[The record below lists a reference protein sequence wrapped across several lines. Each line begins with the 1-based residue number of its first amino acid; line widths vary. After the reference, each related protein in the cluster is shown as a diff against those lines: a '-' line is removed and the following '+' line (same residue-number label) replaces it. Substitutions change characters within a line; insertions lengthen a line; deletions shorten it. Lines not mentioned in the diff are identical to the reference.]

1 MSLKKKRYQSELKKI
16 NHKSFIYQNR
26 KGDLVLEIINQ
37 LEEIDFKYNSQEL
50 MPAVVQDYQT
60 KEVLMVAYVNEQSLN
75 LSLKKGETV
84 FYSRSRQELWHKG
97 ESSGNT
103 QEIKEI
109 YYDCDQD
116 TILFMVDP
124 AGPACHTGKNSCFY
138 RKIAEETEAK
148 AEKMM
153 EMQQQAQSIET
164 DFKID
169 QVVDFLYDLIL
180 QRKEERPEE
189 SYTTYLFE
197 EGIDKILKKVGE
209 ESAEVIIAS
218 KNDPDEE
225 LVYEAADLVYHMLVL
240 LAEKGI
246 TPDQIREELKKRH
259 K

>member
-1 MSLKKKRYQSELKKI
+1 MLEVIEKI
-16 NHKSFIYQNR
+16 
-26 KGDLVLEIINQ
+26 
-37 LEEIDFKYNSQEL
+37 EEIDFKYNEQGL
-50 MPAVVQDYQT
+50 MPAIVQDYQT
-60 KEVLMVAYVNEQSLN
+60 KDVLMVAYVNEESLN
-75 LSLKKGETV
+75 LSLEKGETV
-84 FYSRSRQELWHKG
+84 FYTRSRQELWHKG
-97 ESSGNT
+97 ETSGNT

-148 AEKMM
+148 AAKMM
-153 EMQQQAQSIET
+153 EMQQEAQNIET
-164 DFKID
+164 DFETKN
-169 QVVDFLYDLIL
+169 VVDFLYDLIL
-180 QRKEERPEE
+180 RRREEMPED

-218 KNDPDEE
+218 KNDPDQE
-225 LVYEAADLVYHMLVL
+225 LVYETADLVYHMLVL
-240 LAEKGI
+240 LAARGI
-246 TPDQIREELKKRH
+246 EPDQIREELKKRH

>member
-1 MSLKKKRYQSELKKI
+1 MLKIIDKL
-16 NHKSFIYQNR
+16 
-26 KGDLVLEIINQ
+26 DEIS
-37 LEEIDFKYNSQEL
+37 FKYNEQGL
-50 MPAVVQDYQT
+50 MPAVVQDFQT
-60 KEVLMVAYVNEQSLN
+60 RDVLMVAYVNEESLN
-75 LSLKKGETV
+75 LSLEKGETV

-97 ESSGNT
+97 ETSGNT

-124 AGPACHTGKNSCFY
+124 AGPACHTGENSCFY
-138 RKIAEETEAK
+138 RKIAEETVAK

-153 EMQQQAQSIET
+153 EIEQQAQNIEAEFET
-164 DFKID
+164 EK
-169 QVVDFLYDLIL
+169 VVDFLYDLIL
-180 QRKEERPEE
+180 SRKQEMPEG

-218 KNDPDEE
+218 KNKPEEE
-225 LVYEAADLVYHMLVL
+225 LVYETADLVYHMLVL
-240 LAEKGI
+240 LVERGI
-246 TPDQIREELKKRH
+246 NPDQIRKELKKRH

>member
-1 MSLKKKRYQSELKKI
+1 
-16 NHKSFIYQNR
+16 
-26 KGDLVLEIINQ
+26 
-37 LEEIDFKYNSQEL
+37 
-50 MPAVVQDYQT
+50 MPAVVQDYT
-60 KEVLMVAYVNEQSLN
+60 SKDVLMVAYVNEESLK
-75 LSLKKGETV
+75 LSLEKEETV

-97 ESSGNT
+97 ETSGNI

-124 AGPACHTGKNSCFY
+124 AGPACHTGENSCFY

-153 EMQQQAQSIET
+153 EMQQEAQNIEA
-164 DFKID
+164 DFEEKK
-169 QVVDFLYDLIL
+169 VVDFLYDLIL
-180 QRKEERPEE
+180 SRKGEMPEG

-218 KNDPDEE
+218 KNDADDE
-225 LVYEAADLVYHMLVL
+225 LIYESADLVYHMLVL
-240 LAEKGI
+240 LAARGI
-246 TPDQIREELKKRH
+246 TPD
-259 K
+259 

>member
-1 MSLKKKRYQSELKKI
+1 VLK
-16 NHKSFIYQNR
+16 
-26 KGDLVLEIINQ
+26 IINE
-37 LEEIDFKYNSQEL
+37 LDEINFKYNEQEL
-50 MPAVVQDYQT
+50 MPAVVQDFQSR
-60 KEVLMVAYVNEQSLN
+60 EVLMVAYVNQESLN
-75 LSLKKGETV
+75 LSLEKGETV

-97 ESSGNT
+97 ETSGNT

-124 AGPACHTGKNSCFY
+124 AGPACHTGENSCFY
-138 RKIAEETEAK
+138 RKIAEDTDLK

-153 EMQQQAQSIET
+153 KMEQQAQKIEAEFET
-164 DFKID
+164 EK
-169 QVVDFLYDLIL
+169 VVDFLYDLIL
-180 QRKEERPEE
+180 SRKEEMPEG

-218 KNDPDEE
+218 KNEPEEE
-225 LVYEAADLVYHMLVL
+225 LVYETADLVYHMLVL
-240 LAEKGI
+240 LVERGI
-246 TPDQIREELKKRH
+246 NPEQIRKELKKRH

>member
-1 MSLKKKRYQSELKKI
+1 
-16 NHKSFIYQNR
+16 
-26 KGDLVLEIINQ
+26 
-37 LEEIDFKYNSQEL
+37 
-50 MPAVVQDYQT
+50 MPAVVQDFQSR
-60 KEVLMVAYVNEQSLN
+60 EVLMVAYVNEESLN
-75 LSLKKGETV
+75 LSLEKRETV

-97 ESSGNT
+97 ETSGNT

-124 AGPACHTGKNSCFY
+124 AGPACHTGENSCFY
-138 RKIAEETEAK
+138 RKIAEDTDLK

-153 EMQQQAQSIET
+153 KMEQEAQQIET
-164 DFKID
+164 EFETEK
-169 QVVDFLYDLIL
+169 VVDFLYDLIL
-180 QRKEERPEE
+180 SRKQEMPEG

-218 KNDPDEE
+218 KNEPEEE
-225 LVYEAADLVYHMLVL
+225 LVYETADLVYHMLVL
-240 LAEKGI
+240 LVERGI
-246 TPDQIREELKKRH
+246 NPDQIRKELKKRH

>member
-1 MSLKKKRYQSELKKI
+1 
-16 NHKSFIYQNR
+16 
-26 KGDLVLEIINQ
+26 
-37 LEEIDFKYNSQEL
+37 
-50 MPAVVQDYQT
+50 
-60 KEVLMVAYVNEQSLN
+60 
-75 LSLKKGETV
+75 
-84 FYSRSRQELWHKG
+84 
-97 ESSGNT
+97 
-103 QEIKEI
+103 
-109 YYDCDQD
+109 
-116 TILFMVDP
+116 MVDP

-153 EMQQQAQSIET
+153 EMQQQAQNIET

-169 QVVDFLYDLIL
+169 KVVDFLYDLIL

-218 KNDPDEE
+218 KNDPDQE
-225 LVYEAADLVYHMLVL
+225 LVYETADLVYHMLVL

>member
-1 MSLKKKRYQSELKKI
+1 
-16 NHKSFIYQNR
+16 
-26 KGDLVLEIINQ
+26 VLEVIEK
-37 LEEIDFKYNSQEL
+37 LEEIDFKYNEQGL
-50 MPAVVQDYQT
+50 IPAIVQDYQT
-60 KEVLMVAYVNEQSLN
+60 KDVLMVAYVNEESLN

-97 ESSGNT
+97 ETSGNI

-124 AGPACHTGKNSCFY
+124 AGPACHTGETSCFY
-138 RKIAEETEAK
+138 RKIAEDTEAK
-148 AEKMM
+148 VKKMM
-153 EMQQQAQSIET
+153 EMQQGAQSIEA
-164 DFKID
+164 DFETEK
-169 QVVDFLYDLIL
+169 VVDFLYDLIL
-180 QRKEERPEE
+180 SRKEEMPEG

-218 KNDPDEE
+218 KNEPDQE
-225 LVYEAADLVYHMLVL
+225 LIYEASDLVYHMLVL
-240 LAEKGI
+240 LAERGI
-246 TPDQIREELKKRH
+246 KLDQIREELKKRH

>member
-1 MSLKKKRYQSELKKI
+1 
-16 NHKSFIYQNR
+16 
-26 KGDLVLEIINQ
+26 VLEIIDK
-37 LEEIDFKYNSQEL
+37 LEEIEFKFNQLGL

-60 KEVLMVAYVNEQSLN
+60 KDVLMVAYVNEESLN
-75 LSLKKGETV
+75 LSLEKGETV

-97 ESSGNT
+97 ETSGNT

-116 TILFMVDP
+116 TILFLVEP
-124 AGPACHTGKNSCFY
+124 AGPACHTGKTSCFY

-148 AEKMM
+148 AEEMM
-153 EMQQQAQSIET
+153 KMQQEAQNIET
-164 DFKID
+164 DFETKN
-169 QVVDFLYDLIL
+169 VVDFLYDLIL
-180 QRKEERPEE
+180 RRREEMPED

-218 KNDPDEE
+218 KNDPDQE
-225 LVYEAADLVYHMLVL
+225 LVYETADLVYHMLVL
-240 LAEKGI
+240 LAARGI
-246 TPDQIREELKKRH
+246 EPDQIREELKKRH

>member
-1 MSLKKKRYQSELKKI
+1 
-16 NHKSFIYQNR
+16 
-26 KGDLVLEIINQ
+26 VLEVIEKI
-37 LEEIDFKYNSQEL
+37 EEIDFKYNEQGL
-50 MPAVVQDYQT
+50 MPAIVQDYQT
-60 KEVLMVAYVNEQSLN
+60 KDVLMVAYVNEESLN
-75 LSLKKGETV
+75 LSLEKGETV
-84 FYSRSRQELWHKG
+84 FYSRSRQVLWHKG
-97 ESSGNT
+97 ETSGNT

-148 AEKMM
+148 AAKMM
-153 EMQQQAQSIET
+153 EMQQEAQNIET
-164 DFKID
+164 DFETKK
-169 QVVDFLYDLIL
+169 VVDSLYQLIL
-180 QRKEERPEE
+180 SRKEEMPEG

-218 KNDPDEE
+218 KNDPDQE
-225 LVYEAADLVYHMLVL
+225 LVYETADLVYHMLVL
-240 LAEKGI
+240 LAARGI
-246 TPDQIREELKKRH
+246 EPDQIREELKKRH